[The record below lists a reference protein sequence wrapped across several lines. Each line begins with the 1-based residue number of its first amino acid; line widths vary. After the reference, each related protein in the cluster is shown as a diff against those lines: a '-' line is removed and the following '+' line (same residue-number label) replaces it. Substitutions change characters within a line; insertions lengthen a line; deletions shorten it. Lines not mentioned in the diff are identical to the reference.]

1 MRAEHGSPLCR
12 AAHGIQHPL
21 RAVGLISSRPGN
33 TWGVLPCSR
42 AVNRPAPAGLDMGTR
57 VMKGIAESLLKLA
70 NPPMMVPWNRKPAT
84 GGATTSILAGLGSP
98 MVCEPPT

>member
-1 MRAEHGSPLCR
+1 
-12 AAHGIQHPL
+12 
-21 RAVGLISSRPGN
+21 
-33 TWGVLPCSR
+33 
-42 AVNRPAPAGLDMGTR
+42 
-57 VMKGIAESLLKLA
+57 MKSIAESLLKLA